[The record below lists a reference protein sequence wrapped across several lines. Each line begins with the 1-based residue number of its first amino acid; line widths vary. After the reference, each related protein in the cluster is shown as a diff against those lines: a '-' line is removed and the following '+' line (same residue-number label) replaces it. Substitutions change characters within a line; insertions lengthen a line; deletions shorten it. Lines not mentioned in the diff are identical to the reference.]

1 MTDISVIGLGAMGS
15 ALAQCLLAHGHAVTV
30 WNRTP
35 DKAAPLVAAGAR
47 QADTLEQ
54 AVLASPLVLTCIK
67 THGETRQLLDPLGDA
82 LSGKTVLELSTGD
95 AADADRLVAALSD
108 HGADYMIGM
117 VNAYPSGIG
126 KAETTILTVST
137 DATWDRFGDIVR
149 QLGGGSTRIG
159 AEPSAL
165 AAMFAALFTIRQG
178 FMFGMIYAGLV
189 CQKAGVPMQA
199 LVDQI
204 QVSIGMQQNYYSV
217 FAKTVPTGDY
227 DDPEASMA
235 TYAAALDDALAT
247 FKSTGAPAALPQ
259 LMSDLTHDAMRDGYA
274 DKQLTALVEQMLK
287 DS

>member
-15 ALAQCLLAHGHAVTV
+15 ALAHCLLTHGHAVTV

-35 DKAAPLVAAGAR
+35 EKAAPLVDAGAR

-82 LSGKTVLELSTGD
+82 LAGKTVFELSTGD

-117 VNAYPSGIG
+117 INAYPSGIG

-165 AAMFAALFTIRQG
+165 AAMFAGLFTVRQG

-189 CQKAGVPMQA
+189 CQKAGVPLQA

-204 QVSIGMQQNYYSV
+204 PVSIGMQQNYYSV
-217 FAKTVPTGDY
+217 FAKTVPSGDY
-227 DDPEASMA
+227 DNAEASMA

-247 FKSTGAPAALPQ
+247 FKSTGAPSALPQ